1 MTYLEAPVHL
11 ASSDGSGVVGTIAA
25 CISSIG
31 SGLNVWCPGDVHR
44 VELQQPFGR
53 LRQLRQSIVTAVA
66 VTACNSV

>member
-44 VELQQPFGR
+44 VELQQPS
-53 LRQLRQSIVTAVA
+53 LAAAAPAVDCYSSSSYR
-66 VTACNSV
+66 V